1 LPKFGIAKILVQGPL
16 LLEERN
22 LAFALGNAVIKQF
35 PEGSTSYQ
43 EFDHGMMLGPIHIKP
58 DYEENGVVYVLLR
71 DKSVPSYDGT
81 WTPNTV
87 RD

>member
-1 LPKFGIAKILVQGPL
+1 
-16 LLEERN
+16 
-22 LAFALGNAVIKQF
+22 
-35 PEGSTSYQ
+35 
-43 EFDHGMMLGPIHIKP
+43 MMLGPIHIKP

-87 RD
+87 ETKPRRAEGVRACRYILSVHAARAEVLLDNNTIS